1 MGGSGT
7 GKTTLARIL
16 AGIEPASFGRI
27 KYRDRDLRSLDGAE
41 RRRFRR
47 RVQMVFQNPEGSLN
61 PRKTIE
67 RSLHEVLRLTGMPKD
82 KGTDLILDKLENV
95 GLSSEVLDRFP
106 SQLSGGQNQRVAL
119 ARVLLLEPEFLILDE
134 PTSALDIS
142 ARAQLLQ
149 LLKSLQQTQ
158 NLGYAFISHEPE
170 IIRFMAHRVGL
181 IQDRTLKIQP

>member
-1 MGGSGT
+1 MGGSGS

-27 KYRDRDLRSLDGAE
+27 KYRDRDLRTLDGAE

-67 RSLHEVLRLTGMPKD
+67 RSLLEVLRLTGLPKD